1 MMHLVPLAVTCNAG
15 ACPTVYADAD
25 DASVL
30 WVQGW
35 ESDSEHARD
44 VPAGEAMVRIPRD
57 LLVNAA
63 STLTKPMK

>member
-1 MMHLVPLAVTCNAG
+1 MQLVPLAITCNAG

-35 ESDSEHARD
+35 MPDSAQAPD

-63 STLTKPMK
+63 SNLTDAMK